1 MPVIHRVFA
10 SSSKF
15 KLVSFLRAAVW
26 LAALV
31 LAGGIFSCSEPA
43 PEVDARMFRLDGQRS
58 GVYPPPASAAS
69 GTIVWT
75 FTTGGAVRSSPVVA
89 GDLLLVGSGDGHLYA
104 LDRRSGAE
112 RWRFAAGSPVNA
124 SPAVQGGLVFIG
136 DRANKFYALELGDGR
151 LRWQAATGPDRP
163 WPWGHEGWDYYTSSP
178 AVVGDLVIFGSGDG
192 NVYAFDARSGAERW
206 RAATGGR
213 VRTSPAM
220 ADSSVYFGSTD
231 GVFYAFDLATGTLRW
246 KYETEGVSHDAT
258 VVGFDRKSIQSSA
271 TVNGENVFFGS
282 RDGGVY
288 SLARSTG
295 VLAWRAG
302 HKFSWIVGS
311 PAVAGD
317 RLYVGGSD
325 GQFLECLN
333 RDSGEFIWQIPT
345 GARVFSS
352 PAVAGDVLFVGSHAG
367 SLDAIEAATGAR
379 RWSLPL
385 GDAILSSP
393 ELAGDMLYI
402 GTDGGAVYGI
412 HLSDA
417 PPPLRAV
424 YWDEARRLW
433 NSTPN
438 HEAVRDHFSSRNYQI
453 INYQELRDFMAARVE
468 DRLPSVVVF
477 AMDDFPHEAGIAPAD
492 TMLGRR
498 YLDAGGKIV
507 WFGYPPLLITRDAAG
522 KALALARNAAAAIL
536 DVDFSQWHGDRYP
549 AYPTDAGRRHG
560 LTRWWMGSSGVAIDQ
575 VSEVL
580 ATSEN
585 GGAGAWVK
593 SYGGP
598 PGSGFV
604 WLGGGDGPVDPL
616 LLRDAFQVAEYGV
629 GIAPDAR

>member
-1 MPVIHRVFA
+1 MPVIHHRFT
-10 SSSKF
+10 SNSQF
-15 KLVSFLRAAVW
+15 KLNSFLRAALW
-26 LAALV
+26 LATIV
-31 LAGGIFSCSEPA
+31 LAGGAFSCSEPA
-43 PEVDARMFRLDGQRS
+43 PEVNARMFRLDAQRS
-58 GVYPPPASAAS
+58 GVYPPPTPAAS
-69 GTIVWT
+69 GMIAWT
-75 FTTGGAVRSSPVVA
+75 FTTGGAVRASPVVA
-89 GDLLLVGSGDGHLYA
+89 GDLLLVGSGDGFLYA
-104 LDRRSGAE
+104 LDRRNGAE

-124 SPAVQGGLVFIG
+124 SPAVQGGLVYIG
-136 DRANKFYALELGDGR
+136 DRANKFYALDLRDGR
-151 LRWQAATGPDRP
+151 LRWQAETGSDQP

-178 AVVGDLVIFGSGDG
+178 AVAGGLVIAGSGDG
-192 NVYAFDARSGAERW
+192 NVYAFDAGSGTERW

-213 VRTSPAM
+213 VRASPAI
-220 ADSSVYFGSTD
+220 ADSSVYLGSTD
-231 GVFYAFDLATGTLRW
+231 GVFYALDLATGMLRW
-246 KYETEGVSHDAT
+246 KYETEGASHHAA

-271 TVNGENVFFGS
+271 SVNGENVFFGS

-288 SLARSTG
+288 SLARATG
-295 VLAWRAG
+295 ALAWRTG

-311 PAVAGD
+311 PAVAGE

-333 RDSGEFIWQIPT
+333 RDTGELVWQIPT

-367 SLDAIEAATGAR
+367 TLDAIETSSGAR

-385 GDAILSSP
+385 GAAILSSP

-412 HLSDA
+412 RLSDA

-424 YWDEARRLW
+424 YWDETRLPW
-433 NSTPN
+433 NVYPS
-438 HEAVRDHFSSRNYQI
+438 HDM
-453 INYQELRDFMAARVE
+453 LRDFFSTRAYQVLGYRELHAFMAARIE
-468 DRLPSVVVF
+468 DRFPSVVVF
-477 AMDDFPHEAGIAPAD
+477 AMDDFPHKAGVAPAD

-507 WFGYPPLLITRDAAG
+507 WFGYPPLLITRDATG

-536 DVDFSQWHGDRYP
+536 DVDFSEWHGDRYP
-549 AYPTDAGRRHG
+549 VYPTEAGRRYG
-560 LTRWWMGSSGVAIDQ
+560 LSRWWMGSSGVATDQ

-580 ATSEN
+580 ARSEN

-593 SYGGP
+593 NYGGA

-604 WLGGGDGPVDPL
+604 WLGGGDGPVDPQ
-616 LLRDAFQVAEYGV
+616 LLRDAFRVAEYGI
-629 GIAPDAR
+629 GIAPDAQ